1 MWLYQMLTRRYGE
14 NVATLG
20 IIIYGALLL
29 LVTLLFALEPQSGF
43 RYAQL

>member
-1 MWLYQMLTRRYGE
+1 MWLYHMLYRRYGE

-20 IIIYGALLL
+20 IIIYGAFLLII
-29 LVTLLFALEPQSGF
+29 TLLFALEPQSGF